1 VDKDGRPQCGLDEGD
16 TMKRNEGT
24 LDRVLRA
31 VLAVAAVIGAAAVG
45 FTTAGGIAL
54 LVAAAILGVTAV
66 AGFCPLYAV
75 FGLSTCPVRSSSSA
89 GGSSTVD
96 RVGTAS

>member
-1 VDKDGRPQCGLDEGD
+1 
-16 TMKRNEGT
+16 MKRNEGT

-45 FTTAGGIAL
+45 FATAGGIAL
-54 LVAAAILGVTAV
+54 LVAAGILGVTAV

-75 FGLSTCPVRSSSSA
+75 FGLSTCPLRNGSSS
-89 GGSSTVD
+89 GRSSTVD